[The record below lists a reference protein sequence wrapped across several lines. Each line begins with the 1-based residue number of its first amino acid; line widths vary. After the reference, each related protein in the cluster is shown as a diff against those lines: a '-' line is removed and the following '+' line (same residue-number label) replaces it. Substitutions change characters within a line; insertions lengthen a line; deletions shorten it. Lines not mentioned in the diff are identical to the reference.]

1 MAILDHYDV
10 PLEGSNVAMVGYGEV
25 VGRPLTLMLMGR
37 YATVTVCR
45 SRTKN
50 LPAITRQADVIISAV
65 GKPGLIT
72 EDMIKEG
79 AVVIDVGINSVEGKL
94 VGDVPEAAKQAK
106 ASAYTPVP
114 GGVGVVSNLMVMET
128 LTRSF

>member
-1 MAILDHYDV
+1 
-10 PLEGSNVAMVGYGEV
+10 
-25 VGRPLTLMLMGR
+25 MLMGR

-50 LPAITRQADVIISAV
+50 LPAITRQADIIISAV
-65 GKPGLIT
+65 GKPDLIT
-72 EDMIKEG
+72 EDMIREG
-79 AVVIDVGINSVEGKL
+79 AVVVDVGINSVDGKL
-94 VGDVPEAAKQAK
+94 VGDVSEAAKKAK

-128 LTRSF
+128 LTRRL